1 MKSTNAFSDLEHL
14 VLVAGR
20 INEAGIDITSEYE
33 DWLKTTFACASV
45 GEAAREPY
53 HDICRLYPRY
63 TRQECD
69 QKFDNCLRTGRG
81 DITLGTLMDLAKRNG
96 IDVSLPKGRR
106 PKTAKQKVEEE
117 KNRFER
123 MEEELKSFGEWRINK
138 WKNRTEVKEI
148 DNSDWRE
155 IDDQDYSTFIMRLK
169 KGGLNVSKND
179 MIDMTESR
187 DFSPLY
193 DACLEYL
200 DGLEEWTD
208 DDPDYIYDMFNC
220 LNIKDEVNKEFLM
233 EMQKKWFVNMVAMM
247 KGKETENP
255 LMPIYAGPEYT
266 MKSTFVRSILPERLY
281 CYYIEV
287 NPALQLDKD
296 FLISMSDSPLI
307 CFDELSIDKDQKAE
321 ALKQTITL
329 NETNVRAPYGRKS
342 KRRNRTCS
350 FIGTTNENQ
359 LLPNIGGRRRFLIV
373 SIEDNGQPRLNAINH
388 EGAYSQALHLLETG
402 FNYKPTKVESQRISL
417 LNSPFMVTSDCEAVL
432 RTLLRF
438 PNDGE
443 IGVALD
449 AGDILRL
456 LNEKHINIRDCNVT
470 NIGKAMAKIGFNNK
484 KVHGYTKY
492 LCVII
497 TDTELEQAQKE
508 QAALFDNPDIT

>member
-1 MKSTNAFSDLEHL
+1 MFQKNSYSDLEHL
-14 VLVAGR
+14 ELVSRR
-20 INEAGIDITSEYE
+20 IDESGVDITREYQ
-33 DWLKTTFACASV
+33 DWVKLTLGCTSL
-45 GEAAREPY
+45 GEQAREFY
-53 HDICRLYPRY
+53 HIICRQYPGYR
-63 TRQECD
+63 REECD
-69 QKFDNCLRTGRG
+69 EKFDNCLRTGRG
-81 DITLGTLMDLAKRNG
+81 DVKVATVFQMAKDAG

-106 PKTAKQKVEEE
+106 PKTAEQKTKEE
-117 KNRFER
+117 KNRFQR
-123 MEEELKSFGEWRINK
+123 MEEELKSFGDWRINK
-138 WKNRTEVKEI
+138 WKNRTEVKEK
-148 DNSDWRE
+148 DKGDWHE
-155 IDDQDYSTFIMRLK
+155 INDEDYSTFIMRLK

-200 DGLEEWTD
+200 DGLEKWTD

-266 MKSTFVRSILPERLY
+266 MKSTFVRSILPERLSG
-281 CYYIEV
+281 YYIEV
-287 NPALQLDKD
+287 SPAQQLDKD

-307 CFDELSIDKDQKAE
+307 SFDELSIDKDQKAN
-321 ALKQTITL
+321 ALKQAITL

-342 KRRNRTCS
+342 KRRSRTCS

-359 LLPNIGGRRRFLIV
+359 LLPDIGGRRRFLIV

-388 EGAYSQALHLLETG
+388 EGAYSQALHLMETG
-402 FNYKPTKVESQRISL
+402 NNYKPTKAESQRISL

-438 PNDGE
+438 PNEGE
-443 IGVALD
+443 KGLALD

-456 LNEKHINIRDCNVT
+456 LNAKHISIRDCNVT

-497 TDTELEQAQKE
+497 TDTELERTQKE
-508 QAALFDNPDIT
+508 QAALFDNADIT